1 MERHCSTGQ
10 SPQRA
15 VEEDEEE
22 EEKGTGGIRGR
33 RRGRG
38 GRRGGRRR
46 RGGRGRR
53 RGRSRRSVFGILW
66 LNVIGNWRNQHN
78 V

>member
-1 MERHCSTGQ
+1 MESYCATGQ

-15 VEEDEEE
+15 VEEE
-22 EEKGTGGIRGR
+22 EEKGRGR
-33 RRGRG
+33 GGRG

>member
-1 MERHCSTGQ
+1 MERYCSTDQ

-15 VEEDEEE
+15 VEEE
-22 EEKGTGGIRGR
+22 EEKGRGGIRGR

-38 GRRGGRRR
+38 GRRGGRRGREGR
-46 RGGRGRR
+46 RGGSRGRR
-53 RGRSRRSVFGILW
+53 RSVFRILW
-66 LNVIGNWRNQHN
+66 LNVIGNWRTQHN